1 MTQLSSSEVEDL
13 RKLFPG
19 VNITNNTKYIG
30 GGMNGNV
37 YNIGNNRI
45 LKHITGKG
53 RHSRGILESRY
64 QKIAGNAGLA
74 PKILEIYNE
83 NNTSEG
89 GFFIMQKLPPNTIT
103 AHEYDKRLKQIRK
116 SPNGQRQALV
126 AKAFHNLHTL
136 GISHGNAHA
145 GNIMFTIDP
154 NTLKIKKVWI
164 IDFGR
169 SSVIPARK
177 TEKNVYDRYL
187 PLKMEGFPGLQSTN
201 NGKPVRANSFMIPG
215 LPPDERFS
223 TTNRRGNGGTLR
235 IGAAEDPNNL
245 RRHSKGP
252 PKRSLNLGGNIFGP
266 QSPKRRP
273 ATAGGL
279 SRVINYL
286 ASL

>member
-1 MTQLSSSEVEDL
+1 MTQLTSIEVEEL

-19 VNITNNTKYIG
+19 VDIANNTKYIG
-30 GGMNGNV
+30 GGENGNV

-45 LKHITGKG
+45 LKHITGRG

-83 NNTSEG
+83 NSTTEG

-103 AHEYDKRLKQIRK
+103 AHDYDKLVKQIGI

-169 SSVIPARK
+169 SSVIPAGK
-177 TEKNVYDRYL
+177 TEKKVYAKYL

-201 NGKPVRANSFMIPG
+201 NGKPVRVNSFMIPRLRPG
-215 LPPDERFS
+215 KKFS
-223 TTNRRGNGGTLR
+223 TINRRGNGGTLR
-235 IGAAEDPNNL
+235 IGAADPNNL

-252 PKRSLNLGGNIFGP
+252 PKRPLNLDNIFGP

-273 ATAGGL
+273 ATAGGRL
-279 SRVINYL
+279 LRFF
-286 ASL
+286 

>member
-1 MTQLSSSEVEDL
+1 MTQLSPSEVDYL
-13 RKLFPG
+13 RSLFPG
-19 VNITNNTKYIG
+19 VNIANNTKHIG
-30 GGMNGNV
+30 AGANGNV

-103 AHEYDKRLKQIRK
+103 AHEYDKRLEQFGK
-116 SPNGQRQALV
+116 SPNGPRQALV

-169 SSVIPARK
+169 SSVIPAGK
-177 TEKNVYDRYL
+177 TEKNVYAKYL

-223 TTNRRGNGGTLR
+223 RINRRGIGGNLR
-235 IGAAEDPNNL
+235 IIAVEVDPNNL

-252 PKRSLNLGGNIFGP
+252 PKRSLNLDNIFGP
-266 QSPKRRP
+266 QSPPRRP
-273 ATAGGL
+273 ATAGGRL
-279 SRVINYL
+279 FRFFK
-286 ASL
+286 

>member
-1 MTQLSSSEVEDL
+1 MTQLSSSDVEDL

-19 VNITNNTKYIG
+19 VYIANKTKLLG
-30 GGMNGNV
+30 AGMNGNV

-45 LKHITGKG
+45 LKHITGR
-53 RHSRGILESRY
+53 RHHRGVLESRY
-64 QKIAGNAGLA
+64 QRIAGSAGLA
-74 PKILEIYNE
+74 PKILENYNE

-103 AHEYDKRLKQIRK
+103 AHEYGKLLNQIGE

-169 SSVIPARK
+169 SSVIPAGK
-177 TEKNVYDRYL
+177 TEKTVYAGYL

-223 TTNRRGNGGTLR
+223 RINRRGNGGNLR
-235 IGAAEDPNNL
+235 IIAAAYDPNNL

-273 ATAGGL
+273 ATAGGRL
-279 SRVINYL
+279 FRFF
-286 ASL
+286 